1 MRWRAA
7 HRLAEPAT
15 PKGRGAR
22 RSARTGF
29 DKLRSAPTVET
40 FFTAL
45 LVVVFLLVTWF
56 AGFVVVKLFKG
67 QTR

>member
-1 MRWRAA
+1 M
-7 HRLAEPAT
+7 
-15 PKGRGAR
+15 
-22 RSARTGF
+22 
-29 DKLRSAPTVET
+29 ET

-45 LVVVFLLVTWF
+45 LVVVFLLITWF